1 MNKKLTGV
9 FVLVLVL
16 VLATGLVACNKNN
29 GGEPAGPQVPDYV
42 APTVG
47 ATYGQTLGDLSLPE
61 GFSWEEPLATSVGEV
76 GSHVFHVTYTPSDT
90 TAFQTVT
97 GIEVTVTVSK
107 GTPQP
112 STVATLNAVYGQ
124 TLANIG
130 LSDLDSQA
138 GTFAWQEPLTTSVG
152 DAGDHVFHLVFTPAD
167 SVNYSIVRDIPVTVR
182 VAKADYDMTGVALN
196 GASVTYDGQ
205 AHSLAISGTLPEGV
219 TVRYE
224 GNDQVNAGTHPV
236 RAIFTAGD
244 QNHND
249 PVSLSA
255 NLIILKSDVT
265 GITFSGQTLTYD
277 GQEHSLAISGTL
289 PSGVSVSYQNNG
301 KTNVDEYDVV
311 AHFTVNGN
319 YNDVPDMHATLKINK
334 ATISGITFEDGTFTY
349 DGQVHNLAISGQLP
363 NGVSVEYA
371 GNGQVN
377 ANVYGVTAHINVG
390 GNYNAIEDLHATLTI
405 EKAYLT
411 GLTFPNGR
419 ATYDGLVHTH
429 EVVGTVPEGVTVN
442 YSYEWYDG
450 DDWVAASQILNAGDY
465 TVYAEFNV
473 GNNFH
478 ERQRMQAEF
487 TVVPATPDISEL
499 TDELYVID
507 TNGEYDKFGIDAN
520 AIPGVAPHRVN
531 GEWPVPCLGYNVLLG
546 DYAKR
551 VGDPYVG
558 SIDNN
563 YAPINNV
570 EFNVMGWDSSMYT
583 VEASYNE
590 QAYLSMLYLE
600 DENVTLRMVDACGG
614 AINMEALLDE
624 IACESIFVYA
634 YEGQVAHEE
643 MFYGENKLVPIAVYQ
658 VYNRNE
664 GVFFSVEK
672 VTWHYINNEGDP
684 WPLSNEVKYLINID
698 ENTLEMSLYDIGE
711 VVYVH
716 ANEATGRTLS
726 FNRIGESAPF
736 EYAVFEFDGVYT
748 RETLPQYGARVG
760 EWMQDDELILTNA
773 YEGPMFEADENN
785 DLHIIVGEQQYSFG
799 FWADDGFLDNM
810 VAPGEHYIVFSFNVI
825 HGEPDDLMLWIY
837 VFDEEVALDIDLSAY
852 EPCLYVD
859 GWEALT
865 ELGDEYPSLVACTY
879 GAFNI
884 LQDGSL
890 ELNFAECLFTLNWAT
905 NPDDEGTYFLVNGY
919 VYNGYPFDNEHK
931 VESASYSYNAARGV
945 VELAFDGA
953 TYLFDPTTRD
963 LGLLKRH
970 VGEVTGWIEMGYTL
984 GDYHQ
989 YYVISSGF
997 GQRWVFEYMALSI
1010 DDVLD
1015 GSVEPL
1021 LMNIEMEATTWRVE
1035 DDIVI
1040 LMYSGE
1046 EIGYYTVGDDKM
1058 LTQYF
1063 GENVHQFIDYEYASE
1078 EDHTP
1083 IAGERFDFNV
1093 VLGKRVLFKYY
1104 FEGELDA
1111 YGNPVWYCGEESGK
1125 WEYSEL
1131 GGFVTAY
1138 GYVGYWEP
1146 FRTFFVDEEGAL
1158 APMQDAPL
1166 VVLHYGYYYDERES
1180 VNIETHEVE
1189 VAYFTNVVMLGL
1201 SEGNPCSFVW
1211 GFVGKLSEDQ
1221 IPTLAG
1227 ILFELGE
1234 EKLQEMGLTGW
1245 LNPNEC
1251 EWEYDGDY
1259 AWLSILNDKNTDED
1273 DENYVFY
1280 YNGTELSTIPLN
1292 YETAY
1297 VFSNEEDGGYT
1308 EFYYAHLTDE
1318 TKNAFGYAP
1327 GIWNEQEATHVYPV
1341 EPSFGEHQHGFWW
1354 IVVEKEG
1361 VNYMVEICNGYA
1373 IGAYPFDENGID
1385 YTLSPSSIVYNIELE
1400 AVENHHNVDFTMF
1413 FLDMHGL
1420 AQVVCTFNGVGL
1432 TDEQIADAF
1441 EEVWL
1446 EGVWL
1451 KEGDYVEFL
1460 SRSYLES
1467 LTDDGLLTT
1476 EYDAQT
1482 FEIDGNDLVSGAEY
1496 WGTLRAIIV
1505 LKEDENDVTFAFFT
1519 YFDHTDVTAF
1529 AGNLTFEQASA
1540 QFALAPPE
1548 PVGFLQ
1554 GSDILWAACDKNF
1567 YHLVEKDGVWS
1578 VEEVEFEPVWF
1589 CREDGDSC
1597 VLVKAGEAQL
1607 VFYVSPSDNILING
1621 GLEDFAECEYLA
1633 FWGVWYQSPDNPNRI
1648 INYREGEGEYWLTI
1662 VDREAG
1668 ELDWEPMP

>member
-1 MNKKLTGV
+1 MNKKLTV
-9 FVLVLVL
+9 LLVLVLVL
-16 VLATGLVACNKNN
+16 VLATGLVACNKKDK
-29 GGEPAGPQVPDYV
+29 GPKVPDFV
-42 APTVG
+42 TPTVG
-47 ATYGQTLGDLSLPE
+47 ATYGQTLGDLTLPD
-61 GFSWEEPLATSVGEV
+61 GFSWEEPLTTSVGEV

-90 TAFQTVT
+90 SAFQTVT
-97 GIEVTVTVSK
+97 GIEVTVTVTK

-124 TLANIG
+124 TLENIG
-130 LSDLDSQA
+130 LSDLNTQA

-167 SVNYSIVRDIPVTVR
+167 SVNFNVVENIPVTVR
-182 VAKADYDMTGVALN
+182 VAKANYDMTGVALN

-224 GNDQVNAGTHPV
+224 GNDQVNAGTYPV

-249 PVSLSA
+249 PAELSA

-301 KTNVDEYDVV
+301 KTNAGEYDVV

-334 ATISGITFEDGTFTY
+334 ATISGITFENGTFTY

-363 NGVSVEYA
+363 NGVSVEYT

-390 GNYNAIEDLHATLTI
+390 GNYNAIDDLHATLTI

-411 GLTFPNGR
+411 GITFPNGR
-419 ATYDGLVHTH
+419 ATYTGQAIAH

-450 DDWVAASQILNAGDY
+450 DWVSVNEILNAGDY
-465 TVYAEFNV
+465 SVYAEFDV
-473 GNNFH
+473 GNNFNP
-478 ERQRMQAEF
+478 RQAMFAEF

-507 TNGEYDKFGIDAN
+507 IAGEYYKFGIDAN
-520 AIPGVAPHRVN
+520 AVPGVAPQRVN
-531 GEWPVPCLGYNVLLG
+531 GEWPVPNIGYNVLLG
-546 DYAKR
+546 TYAKR

-558 SIDNN
+558 EFDNN

-570 EFNVMGWDSSMYT
+570 EFNVMGWTSEAHT
-583 VEASYNE
+583 VETSYNE
-590 QAYLSMLYLE
+590 QNYLSLLYLE
-600 DENVTLRMVDACGG
+600 DEDVTLRLTDWRGDIVYSDLRDD
-614 AINMEALLDE
+614 ISDE
-624 IACESIFVYA
+624 SVYVYVYA
-634 YEGQVAHEE
+634 GQVTDDE
-643 MFYGENKLVPIAVYQ
+643 MFYGENKLVPIAVYE
-658 VYNRNE
+658 VYE
-664 GVFFSVEK
+664 GDGFFSIEK
-672 VTWHYINNEGDP
+672 VTWHYVNNTGDP
-684 WPLSNEVKYLINID
+684 QVLSNEVKYLVSID
-698 ENTLEMSLYDIGE
+698 ENTLEMSLFDVGE
-711 VVYVH
+711 IVYVH
-716 ANEATGRTLS
+716 TNEATGKTLS
-726 FNRIGESAPF
+726 FNKIGESAPF
-736 EYAVFEFDGVYT
+736 EYAVFRFDGVYT

-785 DLHIIVGEQQYSFG
+785 DLHIFVGEQQYAFG
-799 FWADDGFLDNM
+799 FWADDGFLGNM

-825 HGEPDDLMLWIY
+825 HGEPDDLMLWTY
-837 VFDEEVALDIDLSAY
+837 VFDEEVALDVDLSAY

-859 GWEALT
+859 EWEALT
-865 ELGDEYPSLVACTY
+865 EFGDEYPSLVACTY

-919 VYNGYPFDNEHK
+919 VYNGFPFDNEHK
-931 VESASYSYNAARGV
+931 VESAIYNYDATREV

-953 TYLFDPTTRD
+953 TYLFDPTTRN

-970 VGEVTGWIEMGYTL
+970 VGEVTGWIEIDTL

-997 GQRWVFEYMALSI
+997 GQRWGFEYMALSI

-1015 GSVEPL
+1015 GSVEPFF
-1021 LMNIEMEATTWRVE
+1021 MNLDGSSWRIE

-1040 LMYSGE
+1040 LVYFGE

-1063 GENVHQFIDYEYASE
+1063 GENVYQFIDYEYVSE

-1083 IAGERFDFNV
+1083 VAGERFDFNV

-1131 GGFVTAY
+1131 GSFVTAY
-1138 GYVGYWEP
+1138 DYVGYWEP
-1146 FRTFFVDEEGAL
+1146 LRTFFVDEEGAL
-1158 APMQDAPL
+1158 APMHDAPL
-1166 VVLHYGYYYDERES
+1166 VVLHYGYYYDARES
-1180 VNIETHEVE
+1180 VNIKTHEVE
-1189 VAYFTNVVMLGL
+1189 VTYFTNVVMLGL
-1201 SEGNPCSFVW
+1201 SEGNPRSFVW
-1211 GFVGKLSEDQ
+1211 GFVGKLSEGQ

-1227 ILFELGE
+1227 IFFELDE
-1234 EKLQEMGLTGW
+1234 ETLEKMGFTGR
-1245 LNPNEC
+1245 LNPDEC
-1251 EWEYDGDY
+1251 EWEYDDDL
-1259 AWLSILNDKNTDED
+1259 AWLSILNGDGTED
-1273 DENYVFY
+1273 DENYAFY
-1280 YNGTELSTIPLN
+1280 YNGTDLSTIPLN

-1297 VFSNEEDGGYT
+1297 AFVLEDNGT
-1308 EFYYAHLTDE
+1308 EFYYACPADE

-1327 GIWNEQEATHVYPV
+1327 GIWNKQEATHVYPI
-1341 EPSFGEHQHGFWW
+1341 EPSFGENQHGRWW

-1373 IGAYPFDENGID
+1373 ISAYPFDESGLD
-1385 YTLSPSSIVYNIELE
+1385 FTVSPASIVYKVELE
-1400 AVENHHNVDFTMF
+1400 AVENHHNDDFTMF
-1413 FLDMHGL
+1413 FLDMYGL
-1420 AQVVCTFNGVGL
+1420 AKVVGTLNGWDL
-1432 TDEQIADAF
+1432 TDEQIAEAF
-1441 EEVWL
+1441 AEIYF

-1451 KEGDYVEFL
+1451 EESGYVQFR
-1460 SRSYLES
+1460 SRSYLEAI
-1467 LTDDGLLTT
+1467 TDDGLLTT
-1476 EYDAQT
+1476 EYDCQT
-1482 FEIDGNDLVSGAEY
+1482 FEIDGKDLVSGAEY

-1505 LKEDENDVTFAFFT
+1505 LKDGDDDVTYAFFT
-1519 YFDHTDVTAF
+1519 YFDHSDAAAF
-1529 AGNLTFEQASA
+1529 AGNLTFEQASV
-1540 QFALAPPE
+1540 QFALAPPAE

-1554 GSDILWAACDKNF
+1554 GSDIFWAACDKNF

-1597 VLVKAGEAQL
+1597 VLVKSGDAQL

-1633 FWGVWYQSPDNPNRI
+1633 FGGVWYQSPDNPNRI
-1648 INYREGEGEYWLTI
+1648 INYKEGEGEYWLTI